1 MMIYNKDEKTGELYH
16 YGIKGQKWGV
26 RRYQNEDGSYTAEGK
41 IRYGI
46 GSDGKK
52 SKEGKRIY
60 RADKKIDRV
69 ASKAKKNYDKS
80 MEIVKTRSD
89 AKTRWGKNKLGTHAT
104 EKHWKAEN
112 YRDKAN
118 KLSEKYSEKFGYKK
132 ENKMMKDL
140 SKTASKSNKN
150 FRPTTESEKAAA
162 WTTSAAVTAGSV
174 AASMAFGVP
183 FVLISYPR
191 LSTYNYRIKDEDM
204 KTKIKDL

>member
-1 MMIYNKDEKTGELYH
+1 MIYNKDEITGELYH
-16 YGIKGQKWGV
+16 YGIKNQKWGV